1 MLPKATFPL
10 IILKSSEWSHIIM
23 CVQIW
28 TKPAFFFHALIY
40 RFAHTHN
47 ISSTSKYCVLCLHL
61 HRNRWINSPNA
72 FQAVKEFRN
81 LFHLSPPFS
90 ISYFRSHILMPENR
104 KTFSG
109 MYSKCLCLLSLVKCF
124 DIILDTKPK
133 LPFSG
138 SHIILK
144 RIQMQ
149 KVKRLGIEK
158 REAENSENFI
168 KIRIIWPHGC

>member
-1 MLPKATFPL
+1 
-10 IILKSSEWSHIIM
+10 
-23 CVQIW
+23 
-28 TKPAFFFHALIY
+28 
-40 RFAHTHN
+40 
-47 ISSTSKYCVLCLHL
+47 
-61 HRNRWINSPNA
+61 
-72 FQAVKEFRN
+72 
-81 LFHLSPPFS
+81 
-90 ISYFRSHILMPENR
+90 
-104 KTFSG
+104 